1 MVADDVKLQL
11 ELDISSGLSVKN
23 IVSSVKEVSKSTKP
37 YKRFGGIK
45 TEAYVFWD
53 GSALL
58 FGALD
63 TNVAYAAKNSYN
75 ELDSVYLNGS
85 WD

>member
-11 ELDISSGLSVKN
+11 ERDVSSGLSVKD
-23 IVSSVKEVSKSTKP
+23 IRSSVKEVSESTKP
-37 YKRFGGIK
+37 YKRFGGVK
-45 TEAYVFWD
+45 TDAYVFWD

-63 TNVAYAAKNSYN
+63 TNLVYAAKNSYN
-75 ELDSVYLNGS
+75 ELDSVYLNGN